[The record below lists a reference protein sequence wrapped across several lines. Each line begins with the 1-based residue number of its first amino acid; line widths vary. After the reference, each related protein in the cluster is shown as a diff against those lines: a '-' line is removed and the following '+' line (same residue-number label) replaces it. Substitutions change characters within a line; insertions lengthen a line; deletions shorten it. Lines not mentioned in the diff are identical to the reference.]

1 MAILLNTKS
10 YQSDRVTPDSVTYAG
25 PAHSF
30 TTKDTV
36 ELKRVYPKATKEF
49 RGVAR
54 PSIKTVRTV
63 MLDNGTTSDVILL
76 SSGSIPVGIS
86 PADLACVIDDHVAA
100 LALEKAGTLSV
111 FTKGDISY

>member
-1 MAILLNTKS
+1 MAITLNTKS
-10 YQSDRVTPDSVTYAG
+10 YNSDRVTPDSVTYSG

-30 TTKDTV
+30 TMKDTV

-63 MLDNGTTSDVILL
+63 TLDNDSTGDVILL
-76 SSGSIPVGIS
+76 TSGSIPVGIR
-86 PADLACVIDDHVAA
+86 PADLAAVIDDHNAA
-100 LALEKAGTLSV
+100 LALEESGTLNV
-111 FTKGDISY
+111 FNKGDISY